1 MKTLRYALFALVL
14 SLFAFAYTAQ
24 SQIVLS
30 RFDFN
35 STPLT
40 EATYGPNATSV
51 NSNATTD
58 GTGVRFLTSGSDV
71 GVDLIIPTAT
81 FLSELSSLDLIVEF
95 ARNESEAFI
104 FEGGSNTLRL
114 EGGILYFTYVA
125 RRNANNNNNPVTV
138 TLQYSGL
145 PFSQSGQFSTIRAAY
160 DELTGV
166 GALFVNNVL
175 VASNQGTA
183 SRRLVWTGAS
193 NFTIGRR
200 MDGSGNNFVMLGS
213 VSIDGALV
221 SALPVELVSF
231 SAVKRPN
238 TIELRW
244 NTATELNN
252 YGFEVERSFD
262 KKNWEVLDFVNGHG
276 TVNSPRSYSWSD
288 ASALRSNRNELHY
301 RLRQIDRDGSFEYS
315 SVVSVNLHG
324 ATGFAIQPAFPNPF
338 NPSTTF
344 TLRLQNEETVN
355 VRVTD
360 ASGRVVATLVHGET
374 MSAGTHNISF
384 HADDLPSGVYFA
396 MVMTATQSGS
406 IKLMLQK

>member
-1 MKTLRYALFALVL
+1 MKNLRYAPFAIVISLFALL
-14 SLFAFAYTAQ
+14 SSAQ
-24 SQIVLS
+24 SQMVLS

-40 EATYGPNATSV
+40 TATYGPHASSV
-51 NSNATTD
+51 NNNAETD
-58 GTGVRFLTSGSDV
+58 GTGVRFATGGADI
-71 GVDLIIPTAT
+71 GVDLVIPTGS
-81 FLSELSSLDLIVEF
+81 FLSQLTSLDLVVEF

-104 FEGGSNTLRL
+104 FEGGSNSLRL
-114 EGGILYFTYVA
+114 ESGILCFTYVA
-125 RRNANNNNNPVTV
+125 RRNANNTNNPITV

-160 DELTGV
+160 DEVSGLGV
-166 GALFVNNVL
+166 LFVNDIL

-183 SRRLVWTGAS
+183 NRSLVWGSADS
-193 NFTIGRR
+193 FTIGRR
-200 MDGSGNNFVMLGS
+200 MDGGGNGFVTLGS
-213 VSIDGALV
+213 VSIDASII

-231 SAVKRPN
+231 SALKRAN
-238 TIELRW
+238 SIELRW

-262 KKNWEVLDFVNGHG
+262 KKNWEMLDFVAGHG
-276 TVNSPRSYSWSD
+276 TVNSPRSYTWND
-288 ASALRSNRNELHY
+288 ASALRSNRNEIHY

-324 ATGFAIQPAFPNPF
+324 ESGFAIHPAFPNPF

-344 TLRLQNEETVN
+344 TLRLQSDEVLH
-355 VRVTD
+355 VRITD
-360 ASGRVVATLVHGET
+360 ASGRTVATPVNGEM
-374 MSAGTHNISF
+374 MSAGTHNITF